1 MIHETSFLD
10 ALEGKS
16 DPYPEVTRATRLVQ
30 HLREISSW
38 NDFAA
43 SLVQQHDRKGT
54 LSDKQM
60 DAAERMLVKIE
71 ANRAAKEP
79 SREQASSLDLSA
91 IEEMFAEA
99 ARAGKTKIAY
109 RAEGLRIS
117 PSRNGGLMVKN
128 ETRFETGHYGARPL
142 YVGSIHDGQFLPGRA
157 ADQSID
163 FDAYPSPHEREQE
176 GFTPEGWVDSF
187 TEGREP
193 GTYEVFDTYVGVC
206 QRPLQALALIAS
218 NPNRA
223 ATMHGQR
230 TGRCSCCG
238 RELTNPDS
246 IALGIGPICKD
257 RWGF

>member
-43 SLVQQHDRKGT
+43 SLVQQHARKGT

-60 DAAERMLVKIE
+60 DAADRMLVKIE
-71 ANRAAKEP
+71 ANRAEKAA
-79 SREQASSLDLSA
+79 REAAATSVDLTPVH
-91 IEEMFAEA
+91 EMFAKAMESGHK
-99 ARAGKTKIAY
+99 RPVY
-109 RAEGLRIS
+109 RAAGLALS
-117 PSRNGGLMVKN
+117 LAPLSGRNAGSIYVKDD
-128 ETRFETGHYGARPL
+128 ETGDYLGKVTEDLRFKALRTAPEWASEALSRIARDPANAAVEYGR
-142 YVGSIHDGQFLPGRA
+142 Q
-157 ADQSID
+157 
-163 FDAYPSPHEREQE
+163 
-176 GFTPEGWVDSF
+176 
-187 TEGREP
+187 
-193 GTYEVFDTYVGVC
+193 
-206 QRPLQALALIAS
+206 
-218 NPNRA
+218 
-223 ATMHGQR
+223 

-238 RELTNPDS
+238 RELTNADS